1 MKYLTANTAQKD
13 FLTLLE
19 DVANYN
25 EPVTVVSDNNKA
37 AVILSMEEWS
47 GIQETLYLNSI
58 PGMTESIMK
67 GKATPLD
74 ECLDSVGWD
83 IN

>member
-1 MKYLTANTAQKD
+1 MNHMTANTALRD
-13 FLTLLE
+13 F
-19 DVANYN
+19 D
-25 EPVTVVSDNNKA
+25 K
-37 AVILSMEEWS
+37 ILSYVIKQGDTVSIATDEGSAVLVSQDEWN
-47 GIQETLYLNSI
+47 GILETLYLQSI
-58 PGMTESIMK
+58 PGMKESIMK

>member
-13 FLTLLE
+13 FLALLE
-19 DVANYN
+19 DVTNYN
-25 EPVTVVSDNNKA
+25 EPVTVVSDDNKV
-37 AVILSMEEWS
+37 AVILSVEEWS

-67 GKATPLD
+67 GKTTPLE

-83 IN
+83 IK